1 MNLSTMYASFL
12 VRVWQDAEIVETP
25 TIWRVEIE
33 HIQSGQ
39 KQHFDSLD
47 QAFDF
52 LHHQVQPPE
61 SVTPSGRK
69 S

>member
-1 MNLSTMYASFL
+1 MNPSTYTSFL
-12 VRVWQDAEIVETP
+12 VRIWEDTGTTP
-25 TIWRVEIE
+25 TTIACRVEIE

-52 LHHQVQPPE
+52 LHRQVHPSE
-61 SVTPSGRK
+61 SITLPQRNC
-69 S
+69 